1 MRDQFGREESDRFE
15 TSRHCN
21 ARARFGDQALGFARA
36 SEAETEGKQKKRLL
50 DKAIESAIA
59 SGVARFQAGVSSGSL
74 SRALPLDA
82 ARSVILALEVSGFK
96 VTRDSLPLP
105 KVRSNHL

>member
-1 MRDQFGREESDRFE
+1 MSDRFE
-15 TSRHCN
+15 TSRHNN
-21 ARARFGDQALGFARA
+21 AQARFGDQSLAYGKAA
-36 SEAETEGKQKKRLL
+36 EAETKLKQKRRLL

-74 SRALPLDA
+74 PRALPLDA
-82 ARSVILALEVSGFK
+82 ARSVMLALEVSGFK